1 MKRTERI
8 KFWLDDDEL
17 ALVDKKAKAAGLNRS
32 AYIRKLMSETEVIPA
47 TDVDYALYA
56 SEFRRLGRNLNE
68 RLKRMNTTGEI
79 DCDEIW
85 FFHEGCG
92 MKITILSP
100 DGEVSHVYLGNDVG
114 KGQRAMAIVP
124 KGSIFSAANLDDGGY
139 TFVSCVTV
147 PKFSYDGFRLV
158 PADEIRQ
165 RMGMRTDE
173 IVISI

>member
-1 MKRTERI
+1 M
-8 KFWLDDDEL
+8 
-17 ALVDKKAKAAGLNRS
+17 VP
-32 AYIRKLMSETEVIPA
+32 IRKSSCTNEDRIHLEGKMSIRADVLKKTYNLLPHEEGGSFSEV
-47 TDVDYALYA
+47 YKS
-56 SEFRRLGRNLNE
+56 SEEKNGRSLAGSIYFLLDSGE
-68 RLKRMNTTGEI
+68 VSQFHEI

-124 KGSIFSAANLDDGGY
+124 KGSIFSAVNLDDSGY
-139 TFVSCVTV
+139 SFVSCVTA

-158 PADEIRQ
+158 PEDEIRQ
-165 RMGMRTDE
+165 RTGMQCGE
-173 IVISI
+173 

>member
-32 AYIRKLMSETEVIPA
+32 AYIRKLMSETEVILA

-79 DCDEIW
+79 DCDEIDR
-85 FFHEGCG
+85 
-92 MKITILSP
+92 ILIEIKKTADLFLKDLREHTAHLENGG
-100 DGEVSHVYLGNDVG
+100 DG
-114 KGQRAMAIVP
+114 R
-124 KGSIFSAANLDDGGY
+124 
-139 TFVSCVTV
+139 
-147 PKFSYDGFRLV
+147 
-158 PADEIRQ
+158 
-165 RMGMRTDE
+165 
-173 IVISI
+173 